1 MEEVFFMIIRIY
13 TYNVALNRCMLS
25 SDFCL
30 SKAVVAFK
38 TSLKFVFLQVNRL
51 GSVYFSLS

>member
-1 MEEVFFMIIRIY
+1 MIIRFY
-13 TYNVALNRCMLS
+13 TFNVDLIRCCMLS

-30 SKAVVAFK
+30 SKAMVAFK